1 MRIAP
6 GFNIGDYNLPEAGEN
21 ALSSVHFAA
30 VPLYKSSS
38 SKAKMVYDIDVHSDW
53 VNLASQINF
62 GDDRLTVRFGN
73 KLGSSDV
80 YLKNRAY
87 ASVLSKQLGVSTI
100 DTESAAVVTV
110 IIFMCFSFFSFF
122 VFLFFR

>member
-1 MRIAP
+1 MRFAP
-6 GFNIGDYNLPEAGEN
+6 GFYTGDYNLPEAGEN

-38 SKAKMVYDIDVHSDW
+38 SKPEMVSDIDVHSDW

-62 GDDRLTVRFGN
+62 GEDRLTVRFGN

-80 YLKNRAY
+80 YLRNQAY
-87 ASVLSKQLGVSTI
+87 ASVVEKQLGVSAI
-100 DTESAAVVTV
+100 DTQSAAVVTV

-122 VFLFFR
+122 FF